1 MSCEETDGR
10 ARALWAPLMLVPIA
24 AAAFAAP
31 EAGSAARAT
40 CVAAAF
46 LAGFGLFPAV
56 FAWGARGGWIL
67 GIAVVAVTCG
77 GVAFAARG
85 GGATVDAGSAVTWV
99 LISFASL
106 AGLVSPLL
114 VLGWRVTAVVAW
126 LGIATAACGALALA
140 GTERASVP
148 EPLLVFNPVVRI
160 LWHGLGFDWLRS
172 ANMYP
177 RIGTVFYSYPE
188 RSEGILAS
196 LGAGGAGAVAALL
209 LSMVRRRPAAQR

>member
-1 MSCEETDGR
+1 
-10 ARALWAPLMLVPIA
+10 MLVPIA
-24 AAAFAAP
+24 AAAFASPAD
-31 EAGSAARAT
+31 GSAARAT

-56 FAWGARGGWIL
+56 FAWGVRGAWIL
-67 GIAVVAVTCG
+67 GIAVVAATCG
-77 GVAFAARG
+77 
-85 GGATVDAGSAVTWV
+85 
-99 LISFASL
+99 
-106 AGLVSPLL
+106 
-114 VLGWRVTAVVAW
+114 AVVARRARRRRDGRRR
-126 LGIATAACGALALA
+126 LRGDMGADLVRVARRTREPAARARLARDRGRRVARDRRGRVRRAALA
-140 GTERASVP
+140 GSERGSVP

-196 LGAGGAGAVAALL
+196 LVAGGAGAVAALL

>member
-1 MSCEETDGR
+1 
-10 ARALWAPLMLVPIA
+10 MLVPIA
-24 AAAFAAP
+24 AAAFASPAD
-31 EAGSAARAT
+31 GSAARAT

-46 LAGFGLFPAV
+46 LAGFGLFPAI
-56 FAWGARGGWIL
+56 FAWSHKAAWVL

-77 GVAFAARG
+77 GVALAVGAG
-85 GGATVDAGSAVTWV
+85 GGTIDRGSAVAWV
-99 LISFASL
+99 LISFLSL

-114 VLGWRVTAVVAW
+114 ALGWRATAAVAW
-126 LGIATAACGALALA
+126 IGIATAACGAVYLA
-140 GTERASVP
+140 GSELASVP
-148 EPLLVFNPVVRI
+148 QPLLVFNPVVRI

-196 LGAGGAGAVAALL
+196 LVAGGAGAVAALL
-209 LSMVRRRPAAQR
+209 VSIARRRPAAQR